1 MTSPMTYYVFMCK
14 YVLSIYMWLVVGSIR
29 QLRPTIAQIRT
40 TKLSLK
46 HNKTYCDLLR
56 PNNITDDLLRVYV
69 QVCTTYM
76 HVACSGFNKTIKI
89 HYSPIRTVKPPLKD
103 NNTYCDLLRLN
114 NITDDLLR
122 LSVQVCATYIRVA
135 CSRFNKTIKTHYS
148 PNTNH

>member
-1 MTSPMTYYVFMCK
+1 MTNYVFMCK
-14 YVLSIYMWLVVGSIR
+14 YVPHVCMCHVVCLIR

-76 HVACSGFNKTIKI
+76 HV
-89 HYSPIRTVKPPLKD
+89 V
-103 NNTYCDLLRLN
+103 
-114 NITDDLLR
+114 
-122 LSVQVCATYIRVA
+122 

-148 PNTNH
+148 PIRTTKTPLKHNNTYCNLLRPYHITNDLLRVHVQVCTTCMHASCSGFKKIIFF